1 MGLTQKLG
9 TIPLAILTDASNN
22 VGIGAAPSGS
32 YKLEVTGTIRSTG
45 AATFSNGVAVTGTL
59 STNDLGL
66 SNMSSEPNIVD
77 KTQGSWLIQEGKDD
91 LYIINQLSGKKYKF
105 NLTEI

>member
-1 MGLTQKLG
+1 MGNTFKTG
-9 TIPLAILTDASNN
+9 NYVNAIFQDTSNN
-22 VGIGAAPSGS
+22 IGIGAAPSGS

-66 SNMSSEPNIVD
+66 SNMYSETNIVD

>member
-1 MGLTQKLG
+1 MGLTFNLG
-9 TIPLAILTDASNN
+9 RVSPSVFTDSSLN
-22 VGIGAAPSGS
+22 VGIGAAPSGT

-59 STNDLGL
+59 STNDLAL

>member
-1 MGLTQKLG
+1 MGLTFNLG
-9 TIPLAILTDASNN
+9 RISPSVFTDASNN
-22 VGIGAAPSGS
+22 IGIGGSPSGS

-59 STNDLGL
+59 STNDLAL
-66 SNMSSEPNIVD
+66 SNMSLEPNIVD
-77 KTQGSWLIQEGKDD
+77 NTQGSWLIQEGKDD